1 MRYKYIISSHHLPH
15 NISLSPSLSISY
27 SLSRETCELLSMF
40 DLKLFPFPTDI
51 ETEIIYLKLNETN
64 FLLFTRA
71 KQKIL
76 EFNFSSRND
85 LSSDFI

>member
-1 MRYKYIISSHHLPH
+1 
-15 NISLSPSLSISY
+15 
-27 SLSRETCELLSMF
+27 MF
-40 DLKLFPFPTDI
+40 DLKLFPFLTDI

-64 FLLFTRA
+64 FLLFLLVQSRN
-71 KQKIL
+71 IL